1 MRGHT
6 MSLRIRI
13 TLLTA
18 LFGLIFL
25 SACKTPGDATQVKL
39 DKIKDEVL
47 IERLDSLSKQKPEQ
61 FYTKLSSKYKSLT
74 QSVSFK
80 TSIRMRADSALNAV
94 ITFASLPIFV
104 TMVTPD
110 TLTVIDKRS
119 KCYTQE
125 DMTYLK
131 NNFGVDFEH
140 RNLEEL
146 ILGMPVGWD
155 QKGDYYQLKDPYN
168 YIISSHNKREI
179 KKGDKGKISEVFI
192 QYYLSDDAKELK
204 RTVIDSPT
212 DTTMIS
218 IQYLGREM
226 VDNFNIPTEA
236 VIDVTTPRD
245 TMHIELTYKKVTIN
259 EKNSFYLVI
268 PDSYERCQ

>member
-1 MRGHT
+1 MNLKIKNIVIAAI
-6 MSLRIRI
+6 SLIVV
-13 TLLTA
+13 
-18 LFGLIFL
+18 L
-25 SACKTPGDATQVKL
+25 SACRTPETANLEKL
-39 DKIKDEVL
+39 DKVKDIVL
-47 IERLDSLSKQKPEQ
+47 IDRLDSLSLQKPEQ
-61 FYTKLSSKYKSLT
+61 FYAKLSSKYKSLT

-80 TSIRMRADSALNAV
+80 TSIRMRADSALNAI
-94 ITFASLPIFV
+94 ITFARLPIFV

-125 DMTYLK
+125 DMQFLK

-140 RNLEEL
+140 KNLEEL

-155 QKGDYYQLKDPYN
+155 LDQEYYQLRDPYN

-179 KKGDKGKISEVFI
+179 KKGEQGKSTEVFI
-192 QYYLSDDAKELK
+192 QYYMSDDAKELK

-212 DTTMIS
+212 DTTLIS
-218 IQYLGREM
+218 IEYSNREM
-226 VDNFNIPTEA
+226 YDNFNIPTQA

-245 TMHIELTYKKVTIN
+245 TMHIELEYKKVTIN
-259 EKNSFYLVI
+259 QPNTFYLVI
-268 PDSYERCQ
+268 PDSYEKCQ